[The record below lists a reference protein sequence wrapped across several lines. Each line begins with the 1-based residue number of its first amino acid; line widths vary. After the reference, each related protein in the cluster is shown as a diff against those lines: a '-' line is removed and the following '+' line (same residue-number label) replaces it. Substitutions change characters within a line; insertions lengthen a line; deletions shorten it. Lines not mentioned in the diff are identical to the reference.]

1 MVQRSFEQPVAFG
14 LDGGKL
20 RFQSVAQGHHPAL
33 QGT

>member
-14 LDGGKL
+14 LGGGEL
-20 RFQSVAQGHHPAL
+20 RFQLVAQGHHPAL